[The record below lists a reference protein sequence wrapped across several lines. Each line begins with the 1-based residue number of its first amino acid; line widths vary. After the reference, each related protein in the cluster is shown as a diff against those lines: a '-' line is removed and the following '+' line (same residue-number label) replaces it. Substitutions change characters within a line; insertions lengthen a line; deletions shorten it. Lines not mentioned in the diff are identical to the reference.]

1 LFAHS
6 STPCSPASPGDDGI
20 LPRAGGCSGL
30 VTVLFV
36 IVIVFVFVF
45 SLAFILMT
53 MQLLAM
59 GSVDAHVSTG

>member
-1 LFAHS
+1 
-6 STPCSPASPGDDGI
+6 
-20 LPRAGGCSGL
+20 
-30 VTVLFV
+30 
-36 IVIVFVFVF
+36 VFVFVF